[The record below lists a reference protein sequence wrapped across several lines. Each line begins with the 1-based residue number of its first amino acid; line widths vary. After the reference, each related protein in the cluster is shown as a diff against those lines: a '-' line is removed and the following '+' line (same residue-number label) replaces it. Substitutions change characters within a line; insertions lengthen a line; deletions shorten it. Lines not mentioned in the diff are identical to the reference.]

1 MSNAQLE
8 RSNKYQKYRYNYWL
22 LRLLHYICKFFFFF
36 GQTFSYICKY
46 IVNIFWIRLK
56 LIGDNTAL
64 IVISH
69 PLCFQVHQ
77 KIDKT
82 DRKRLCRILDCKK
95 LSVEASKNAAQN
107 QLLPLRVIVQIL
119 FVEQARAAIA
129 TTANN
134 ITNNETAVLRRSFT
148 TRREEDVERV
158 EIKPNGGFQSTPSRF
173 MALCSIPRQP
183 KKMFCKLLSISR
195 SLSQRIWKE
204 KMVGDFL
211 LYWFLVA
218 QVKCFHCLFEACLIL
233 EIFICHTT
241 TLYTE

>member
-1 MSNAQLE
+1 MRHQCIDC
-8 RSNKYQKYRYNYWL
+8 Y
-22 LRLLHYICKFFFFF
+22 
-36 GQTFSYICKY
+36 
-46 IVNIFWIRLK
+46 
-56 LIGDNTAL
+56 
-64 IVISH
+64 ISH

-77 KIDKT
+77 EIDKIE
-82 DRKRLCRILDCKK
+82 RKRLCRILDCKK

-119 FVEQARAAIA
+119 FVEQARAAIV
-129 TTANN
+129 TNTNN

-148 TRREEDVERV
+148 TRREEDADLERV

-211 LYWFLVA
+211 FYWFLVT
-218 QVKCFHCLFEACLIL
+218 QVKCFSLSLWKLIWFWKIHFSYHIVKENNKENMYISFL
-233 EIFICHTT
+233 LVLRKEKCIWKKHILQVKKKTYSYVTNYRKQGNDVFAKSPPGN
-241 TLYTE
+241 